1 MKTSLHGYKRNS
13 PDVNKKVNVISSGN
27 ITMKGVDF
35 KVKGVDNKGNT
46 KIMEPGKDYKFPGNK
61 VTETKYKN
69 KDMHT
74 LHNIKS
80 SGKKPGNT
88 TLPGINNTSSSSD
101 SKHKQ
106 KGEVTNLT
114 NPAPNKYSTGPMPD
128 SPANQMDEGM
138 MDEGMGG
145 EEEMM

>member
-13 PDVNKKVNVISSGN
+13 PDVDKKVNVIPSGN

-69 KDMHT
+69 KDMHK
-74 LHNIKS
+74 LHNLKS
-80 SGKKPGNT
+80 SARRPGNT

-101 SKHKQ
+101 SKYKR
-106 KGEVTNLT
+106 KGEIDSE
-114 NPAPNKYSTGPMPD
+114 NPSPNKYNTGPMPD
-128 SPANQMDEGM
+128 SPNHQMDEM
-138 MDEGMGG
+138 EGMEGG